1 MVSVNQHAGYAP
13 FRELP
18 PPNKTNPNDHII
30 FGTIVSPV
38 NSGDQ
43 ARYPHVEAA
52 KAARLE

>member
-1 MVSVNQHAGYAP
+1 MVSVNQDAGYAP

-18 PPNKTNPNDHII
+18 PRNKTNPNYDIT

-52 KAARLE
+52 IAARLG